1 MLNKLIF
8 VGDLNYGTRSLSR
21 YKILNKKFSFVKVI
35 KNEIFPYQPGIHK
48 KSYLSRIFARLR
60 IPLDQVNLN
69 NELRKVAVL
78 GINADLLWVEKSV
91 SLHPSTLKF
100 FKCNNPGTKIILV
113 LEDDMFLK
121 HNQSIFFR
129 NTLPLFDI
137 IFTTKKRNLSEL
149 KFLGAK
155 RTEFFLDSYDPF
167 LHKQLPNYNS
177 IKSKCFDVSF
187 IGTFEVDRYETLLF
201 LAKRGIKITV
211 YGNNWPRNT
220 HSNLDIRNTPLYGN
234 DYTLFINQ
242 SKINLSFLRKM
253 NRDQVTSR
261 TMEIIGCSG
270 FLMTEK
276 TDEHEYLFEGNKEAI
291 FFTNKN
297 DLFKKINYYLNNNKL
312 IKKIASNGKKR
323 AIKSGYT
330 MNMQIE
336 KIIEKS
342 FNSF

>member
-1 MLNKLIF
+1 MLNKLVF
-8 VGDLNYGTRSLSR
+8 VGDLNYGTRSLCR
-21 YKILNKKFSFVKVI
+21 YKILSKKFSFVKVI

-48 KSYLSRIFARLR
+48 KSYLSRILAKLR
-60 IPLDQVNLN
+60 IPFDQVNLN

-78 GINADLLWVEKSV
+78 RINADLLWVEKSL

-100 FKCNNPGTKIILV
+100 FRCNNPATKIILV

-121 HNQSIFFR
+121 HNQSIYFR

-167 LHKQLPNYNS
+167 LHKQLPTYNS

-187 IGTFEVDRYETLLF
+187 IGTFELDRYEALIF
-201 LAKRGIKITV
+201 LAKKGIKIHV
-211 YGNNWPRNT
+211 YGNNWPSNS
-220 HSNLDIRNTPLYGN
+220 HPNLDIRNIPLYGK
-234 DYTLFINQ
+234 DYTLFVNK

-261 TMEIIGCSG
+261 TMEIVGCGG

-276 TDEHEYLFEGNKEAI
+276 TSEHDCLFEDNKEAI
-291 FFTNKN
+291 FFKDKN
-297 DLFKKINYYLNNNKL
+297 DLFDKVNYYLKRPSL
-312 IKKIASNGKKR
+312 IKKISRNGKNR
-323 AIKSGYT
+323 AIKAGYT
-330 MNMQIE
+330 LNVQIK
-336 KIIEKS
+336 KILKIS
-342 FNSF
+342 I

>member
-8 VGDLNYGTRSLSR
+8 VGDLNYGTRSLCR
-21 YKILNKKFSFVKVI
+21 YKILSKKFSFVKVI

-48 KSYLSRIFARLR
+48 KSYLSRILAKLR
-60 IPLDQVNLN
+60 IPFDQANLN
-69 NELRKVAVL
+69 NELRKIAVL
-78 GINADLLWVEKSV
+78 GINADLLWVEKSL
-91 SLHPSTLKF
+91 SLHPSTLRF
-100 FKCNNPGTKIILV
+100 FRCNNPRTKIILV

-155 RTEFFLDSYDPF
+155 RTEFFLDSFDPF

-187 IGTFEVDRYETLLF
+187 IGTFEKDRYETLLF
-201 LAKRGIKITV
+201 LASRGIKITV
-211 YGNNWPRNT
+211 YGNNWPNNNHT
-220 HSNLDIRNTPLYGN
+220 NLDIRNIPLYGKE
-234 DYTLFINQ
+234 YTLFVNK

-261 TMEIIGCSG
+261 TMEIVGCGG

-276 TDEHEYLFEGNKEAI
+276 TREHDCLFEDNKEVI
-291 FFTNKN
+291 FFKDKN
-297 DLFKKINYYLNNNKL
+297 DLFDKINYYLKRPLL
-312 IKKIASNGKKR
+312 IERISRNGKDR

-330 MNMQIE
+330 LNIQIK
-336 KIIEKS
+336 KILKITI
-342 FNSF
+342 